1 MLNQLKARTQVQSPS
16 NQKDS
21 LIDYTYDPSRMKS
34 PPYKTIYQPTP
45 STTFAPQ
52 QNTSSSSAEAYSR
65 GVNTSFKHSGNQTT
79 TIHPANVDSAT
90 RPRGLATHPTMQ
102 HQANQQANQR
112 EKQENSERIERVA
125 GRIHTHFRAKY
136 PALIDASGFSPATII
151 KIIEQISSR
160 ASSRTPGGQL
170 DERAI
175 SKVIDVID
183 SKFKTTA
190 HSENRAGV
198 QWDMAGFT
206 TDAESKIPMDKYL
219 ENYSNKVAI
228 LLDSSQKAIEAEL
241 PPSMAPVNDTKP
253 VEKPDPFSEDFPI
266 RDREKQTDMMIPEV
280 REYDYYITIDSK
292 DRDPIKYPAPN
303 QFVIDFS
310 PAPPAA
316 GETRKGYIDRGLGN
330 VKSCEL
336 MNVIIRDVS
345 DQPDSSD
352 TSNASYPYLLLQ
364 FDELQNN
371 YFGTNNS
378 ISRSFAILTEYSLI
392 GKYRYYRITG
402 DNSENTVSRVYNPR
416 INLNKITT
424 NLLLPNGTPFN
435 FGAAF
440 TGDTSNT
447 CITFSFRMTTIQKN
461 LATQFISKATY

>member
-1 MLNQLKARTQVQSPS
+1 MLNQLKARTQAINPA

-21 LIDYTYDPSRMKS
+21 LIDYTYDPSRQNN

-45 STTFAPQ
+45 AISDGYARTM
-52 QNTSSSSAEAYSR
+52 NTSL
-65 GVNTSFKHSGNQTT
+65 KHSQQQTT
-79 TIHPANVDSAT
+79 TTHPANVDNLARQT
-90 RPRGLATHPTMQ
+90 GLATHPTIQ
-102 HQANQQANQR
+102 HQAIQR
-112 EKQENSERIERVA
+112 EQAQKQDRLERVA
-125 GRIHTHFRAKY
+125 ARIHTHFRVKY
-136 PALIDASGFSPATII
+136 PALIDATGFSSGTIM

-160 ASSRTPGGQL
+160 KPGGQL
-170 DERAI
+170 DERGIA
-175 SKVIDVID
+175 KVIDVID
-183 SKFKTTA
+183 MKFKTTA

-198 QWDMAGFT
+198 QWDMAAFT

-228 LLDSSQKAIEAEL
+228 LLDSSNKAIEADL
-241 PPSMAPVNDTKP
+241 PPSMAPVSDTKP
-253 VEKPDPFSEDFPI
+253 LEKPDPFNEDFPI

-292 DRDPIKYPAPN
+292 DRDPIKYPEPN

-310 PAPPAA
+310 PAPAAA

-371 YFGTNNS
+371 YFGTNNN

-424 NLLLPNGTPFN
+424 NLLLPDGSPFQ
-435 FGAAF
+435 FGSAF
-440 TGDTSNT
+440 SGDTSNT

>member
-1 MLNQLKARTQVQSPS
+1 MLNQLKARTQAQNAS

-21 LIDYTYDPSRMKS
+21 LIDYTFDPSRQNN

-45 STTFAPQ
+45 SDGYARTVS
-52 QNTSSSSAEAYSR
+52 TSL
-65 GVNTSFKHSGNQTT
+65 KHSQQQTT
-79 TIHPANVDSAT
+79 TTHPANVDTQT
-90 RPRGLATHPTMQ
+90 RQSGLPTHPTIQ
-102 HQANQQANQR
+102 HRDSNNQSR
-112 EKQENSERIERVA
+112 DRLERVA
-125 GRIHTHFRAKY
+125 ARIHTHFKTKY
-136 PALIDASGFSPATII
+136 PALIDASGFSTGTIM
-151 KIIEQISSR
+151 KIINQI
-160 ASSRTPGGQL
+160 ASRTTSGQL
-170 DERAI
+170 DERGI
-175 SKVIDVID
+175 SKVIDVLD
-183 SKFKTTA
+183 NKFKTTA

-198 QWDMAGFT
+198 QWDMTAGFI

-228 LLDSSQKAIEAEL
+228 LLDSSQKALEAEL

-253 VEKPDPFSEDFPI
+253 IEKPEPFSEDFPI

-292 DRDPIKYPAPN
+292 DRDPVKYPAPN

-371 YFGTNNS
+371 YFGTNNN
-378 ISRSFAILTEYSLI
+378 ISRSFAILTEYSLK

-424 NLLLPNGTPFN
+424 NLLLPDGSPFD
-435 FGAAF
+435 FGSAY
-440 TGDTSNT
+440 TSDTSNT

>member
-1 MLNQLKARTQVQSPS
+1 MLNQLKARTAALNPA

-21 LIDYTYDPSRMKS
+21 LIDYTYDPSRQNT

-45 STTFAPQ
+45 GTPGAPPSIPS
-52 QNTSSSSAEAYSR
+52 NNSEYARS
-65 GVNTSFKHSGNQTT
+65 VNTSFKHSTQQTT
-79 TIHPANVDSAT
+79 TTHPANVDTHT
-90 RPRGLATHPTMQ
+90 RPSGLPTHPVMQ
-102 HQANQQANQR
+102 YQTSQR
-112 EKQENSERIERVA
+112 EKQEKQERLERVA
-125 GRIHTHFRAKY
+125 GRIHTHFKTKY
-136 PALIDASGFSPATII
+136 PALIDASGFSSATII
-151 KIIEQISSR
+151 KIIEQV
-160 ASSRTPGGQL
+160 SSRTPGGHL
-170 DERAI
+170 DERGI
-175 SKVIDVID
+175 SKVIDVLD
-183 SKFKTTA
+183 NKFKTTS
-190 HSENRAGV
+190 HSENRSGV

-206 TDAESKIPMDKYL
+206 TDVESKIPMDKYL

-228 LLDSSQKAIEAEL
+228 LLDNSNKAIEAEL

-253 VEKPDPFSEDFPI
+253 LEKPDPFSEDFPI

-310 PAPPAA
+310 PAPPAP

-424 NLLLPNGTPFN
+424 NLLLPSGAPFN

>member
-1 MLNQLKARTQVQSPS
+1 MLNQLKARTQSLTPA
-16 NQKDS
+16 NQQDS
-21 LIDYTYDPSRMKS
+21 LIDYTFDPSRQNN

-45 STTFAPQ
+45 RTTNTT
-52 QNTSSSSAEAYSR
+52 NTSSSNEEQYSR
-65 GVNTSFKHSGNQTT
+65 GVNTSLKHSNQQTT
-79 TIHPANVDSAT
+79 TTHPANVDTHT
-90 RPRGLATHPTMQ
+90 RPPGLPTHPTIQ
-102 HQANQQANQR
+102 HRDSNNQAR
-112 EKQENSERIERVA
+112 DRLERVA
-125 GRIHTHFRAKY
+125 ARIHTHFKTKY
-136 PALIDASGFSPATII
+136 PALIDASGFSSATIM
-151 KIIEQISSR
+151 KIINQI
-160 ASSRTPGGQL
+160 ASRTPSGQL
-170 DERAI
+170 DERGI
-175 SKVIDVID
+175 SKVLDVLD
-183 SKFKTTA
+183 NKFKATA
-190 HSENRAGV
+190 HSENRDGV
-198 QWDMAGFT
+198 QWDMGTFT

-228 LLDSSQKAIEAEL
+228 LLDSSQKALDAEL
-241 PPSMAPVNDTKP
+241 PPSMAPVNDTK
-253 VEKPDPFSEDFPI
+253 VIEKPEPFSEDFPI

-292 DRDPIKYPAPN
+292 DRDPVKYPEPN

-336 MNVIIRDVS
+336 MNIIIRDVS

-371 YFGTNNS
+371 YFGTNNN
-378 ISRSFAILTEYSLI
+378 ISRSFAILTEYSLK

-424 NLLLPNGTPFN
+424 NLLLPDGSPFN
-435 FGAAF
+435 FGSAY
-440 TGDTSNT
+440 TSDTSNT

>member
-1 MLNQLKARTQVQSPS
+1 MLNQLKARTQSQNAS

-21 LIDYTYDPSRMKS
+21 LIDYTYDPSRQNN

-45 STTFAPQ
+45 SISKTDG
-52 QNTSSSSAEAYSR
+52 YSR
-65 GVNTSFKHSGNQTT
+65 TVSTSLKHSQQQTT
-79 TIHPANVDSAT
+79 TTHPMNVDNLARQS
-90 RPRGLATHPTMQ
+90 GLSSHPTMQ
-102 HQANQQANQR
+102 MK
-112 EKQENSERIERVA
+112 EKQDRLERVA
-125 GRIHTHFRAKY
+125 ARIHTHFKTKY
-136 PALIDASGFSPATII
+136 PALIDASGFSSGTIM

-160 ASSRTPGGQL
+160 TPTGQL
-170 DERAI
+170 DERGI

-183 SKFKTTA
+183 AKFKTTA

-198 QWDMAGFT
+198 QWDMSTFT
-206 TDAESKIPMDKYL
+206 TDTESKIPMDKYL
-219 ENYSNKVAI
+219 ENYTNKVDI
-228 LLDSSQKAIEAEL
+228 LLDSSNKAIEAEL

-253 VEKPDPFSEDFPI
+253 LEKPDPFSEDFPI

-292 DRDPIKYPAPN
+292 DRDPVKYPAPN

-310 PAPPAA
+310 PAPPAS

-371 YFGTNNS
+371 YFGTNDN
-378 ISRSFAILTEYSLI
+378 ISRSFAILNEYSLI

-402 DNSENTVSRVYNPR
+402 DYSENTVSRVYNPR

-424 NLLLPNGTPFN
+424 NLLLPNGTPFQ
-435 FGAAF
+435 FGSAF
-440 TGDTSNT
+440 NGDTSNT

>member
-1 MLNQLKARTQVQSPS
+1 MLNQLKARTAALNPA

-21 LIDYTYDPSRMKS
+21 LIDYTYDPSRQNT

-45 STTFAPQ
+45 GTPGV
-52 QNTSSSSAEAYSR
+52 SASIPSNNSEYARS
-65 GVNTSFKHSGNQTT
+65 VNTSFKHSTQQTT
-79 TIHPANVDSAT
+79 TTHPANVDSAT
-90 RPRGLATHPTMQ
+90 RQRGLATHPTMQ
-102 HQANQQANQR
+102 YQAQNQ
-112 EKQENSERIERVA
+112 EKQERLERVA
-125 GRIHTHFRAKY
+125 TRIHTHFKAKY

-151 KIIEQISSR
+151 KIIEQV
-160 ASSRTPGGQL
+160 SSRTPGGQL
-170 DERAI
+170 DERGI

-183 SKFKTTA
+183 SKFKTTS
-190 HSENRAGV
+190 HSENRSGV

-206 TDAESKIPMDKYL
+206 TDTESKIPMEKYL
-219 ENYSNKVAI
+219 ENYTNKVAI
-228 LLDSSQKAIEAEL
+228 LLDSSEKAIEAEL
-241 PPSMAPVNDTKP
+241 PKSMAPVNDTKP
-253 VEKPDPFSEDFPI
+253 IEKPDPFSEDFPI

-310 PAPPAA
+310 PAPPAP

-345 DQPDSSD
+345 DQSDSSD
-352 TSNASYPYLLLQ
+352 AGSASYPYLLLQ

-371 YFGTNNS
+371 YFGTNNN
-378 ISRSFAILTEYSLI
+378 ISRTFAILTEYSLI

-424 NLLLPNGTPFN
+424 NLLLPSGAPFN

-440 TGDTSNT
+440 NGDTSNT

>member
-1 MLNQLKARTQVQSPS
+1 MLNQLKARTQTINPA

-21 LIDYTYDPSRMKS
+21 LIDYTFDPSRQNN

-45 STTFAPQ
+45 SDGYART
-52 QNTSSSSAEAYSR
+52 
-65 GVNTSFKHSGNQTT
+65 VNTSLKHSNQQTT
-79 TIHPANVDSAT
+79 TTHPANVDTHT
-90 RPRGLATHPTMQ
+90 RPPGLPTHPTMQ
-102 HQANQQANQR
+102 QQTIIR
-112 EKQENSERIERVA
+112 EKQEKQDRLERVA
-125 GRIHTHFRAKY
+125 ARIHTHFKTKY
-136 PALIDASGFSPATII
+136 PALIDASGFSSGTIM
-151 KIIEQISSR
+151 KIINQI
-160 ASSRTPGGQL
+160 ASRTPSGQL
-170 DERAI
+170 DERGIA
-175 SKVIDVID
+175 KVLDVLD
-183 SKFKTTA
+183 NKFKATA

-198 QWDMAGFT
+198 QWDMGAFT

-219 ENYSNKVAI
+219 ENYSNKVDI
-228 LLDSSQKAIEAEL
+228 LLDSSQKALEAEL

-253 VEKPDPFSEDFPI
+253 IEKPEPFSEDFPI

-292 DRDPIKYPAPN
+292 DRDPVKYPAPN

-310 PAPPAA
+310 PAPPAS
-316 GETRKGYIDRGLGN
+316 GEIRKGYIDRGLGN

-336 MNVIIRDVS
+336 MNVIILDVS

-371 YFGTNNS
+371 YFGTNNN
-378 ISRSFAILTEYSLI
+378 ISRSFAILTEYSLK
-392 GKYRYYRITG
+392 GKYRYYRIIG

-424 NLLLPNGTPFN
+424 NLLLPDGSPFN
-435 FGAAF
+435 FGSAY

>member
-1 MLNQLKARTQVQSPS
+1 MLNQLKARTATLNPA

-21 LIDYTYDPSRMKS
+21 LIDYTYDPSRQNN

-45 STTFAPQ
+45 STTANTPASNSEYARST
-52 QNTSSSSAEAYSR
+52 NTSL
-65 GVNTSFKHSGNQTT
+65 KHSNLQTT
-79 TIHPANVDSAT
+79 TTHPANVDTYS
-90 RPRGLATHPTMQ
+90 RQRGLAAHPTIQ
-102 HQANQQANQR
+102 HNTTQR
-112 EKQENSERIERVA
+112 EKQERLERVA
-125 GRIHTHFRAKY
+125 GKIHSHFKLKY
-136 PALIDASGFSPATII
+136 PALIDASGFSPDTIN
-151 KIIEQISSR
+151 KIIEQV
-160 ASSRTPGGQL
+160 SSRTPNGQL
-170 DERAI
+170 DERGI

-183 SKFKTTA
+183 NKFKITA
-190 HSENRAGV
+190 HSENRTGV
-198 QWDMAGFT
+198 QWDMAAFT
-206 TDAESKIPMDKYL
+206 TDVESKIPMDKYL
-219 ENYSNKVAI
+219 ENYSNKVDI
-228 LLDSSQKAIEAEL
+228 LLDSSKKAIEAEL
-241 PPSMAPVNDTKP
+241 PPSMAPINDTKP
-253 VEKPDPFSEDFPI
+253 IEKPDPFSEDFPI
-266 RDREKQTDMMIPEV
+266 RDRDKQTDMMIPEV

-292 DRDPIKYPAPN
+292 DRDPVKYPAPN

-336 MNVIIRDVS
+336 MNIIIRDVS

-352 TSNASYPYLLLQ
+352 AASASYPYLLLQ

-371 YFGTNNS
+371 YFGTNNT

-424 NLLLPNGTPFN
+424 NLLLPNGSPFN

-447 CITFSFRMTTIQKN
+447 CITFSFE
-461 LATQFISKATY
+461 

>member
-1 MLNQLKARTQVQSPS
+1 MLNQLKARTQSINPA

-21 LIDYTYDPSRMKS
+21 LIDYTYDPSRQNN

-45 STTFAPQ
+45 SNKFAPQ
-52 QNTSSSSAEAYSR
+52 QNTSSSSAESYSR
-65 GVNTSFKHSGNQTT
+65 GVNTSLKHSQQQTT
-79 TIHPANVDSAT
+79 TTHPANVDTYT
-90 RPRGLATHPTMQ
+90 RPSGLPTHPTTQ
-102 HQANQQANQR
+102 HQANQR
-112 EKQENSERIERVA
+112 EKQEKQERLERVA
-125 GRIHTHFRAKY
+125 ARIHTHFKAKY
-136 PALIDASGFSPATII
+136 PALIDASGFSSVTIM
-151 KIIEQISSR
+151 KIIGQISSR
-160 ASSRTPGGQL
+160 TPSGHL
-170 DERAI
+170 DERGI

-183 SKFKTTA
+183 AKFKTTA

-198 QWDMAGFT
+198 QWDMSAFT
-206 TDAESKIPMDKYL
+206 TDTESKIPMDKYL

-228 LLDSSQKAIEAEL
+228 LLDSSEKAIEAEL

-253 VEKPDPFSEDFPI
+253 IAKPDPFSEDFLI

-292 DRDPIKYPAPN
+292 DRDPVKYPAPN
-303 QFVIDFS
+303 QFVIDFA

-371 YFGTNNS
+371 YFGTNNN

-402 DNSENTVSRVYNPR
+402 DYAENTVSRIYNPR

-424 NLLLPNGTPFN
+424 NLLLPDGSPFE
-435 FGAAF
+435 FGSAY

>member
-1 MLNQLKARTQVQSPS
+1 MLNQLKARTTAQSPA

-21 LIDYTYDPSRMKS
+21 LIDYTFDPSRMNN
-34 PPYKTIYQPTP
+34 PPYKTVYQPTP
-45 STTFAPQ
+45 AAPRPVD
-52 QNTSSSSAEAYSR
+52 AYSR
-65 GVNTSFKHSGNQTT
+65 GTNTSLKHSSNQTT
-79 TIHPANVDSAT
+79 TTHPANVDT
-90 RPRGLATHPTMQ
+90 QIRPRGLATHPTIQ
-102 HQANQQANQR
+102 HQAIQR
-112 EKQENSERIERVA
+112 EQAREQEKKKELLERVA
-125 GRIHTHFRAKY
+125 TRIHSHFRTKY
-136 PALIDASGFSPATII
+136 PALIDASGFSTATIT
-151 KIIEQISSR
+151 KIIDQISSR
-160 ASSRTPGGQL
+160 TPTGQL
-170 DERAI
+170 DERGIA
-175 SKVIDVID
+175 KVIDVID
-183 SKFKTTA
+183 MKFKTTT
-190 HSENRAGV
+190 HSENREGV
-198 QWDMAGFT
+198 QWDMAGFV
-206 TDAESKIPMDKYL
+206 TDKESKIPMEKYL

-228 LLDSSQKAIEAEL
+228 LLDSSEKALEAEL

-253 VEKPDPFSEDFPI
+253 IEKPDPFSEDFPI
-266 RDREKQTDMMIPEV
+266 RDREHQTDMMIPEV

-292 DRDPIKYPAPN
+292 DRDPEKYPAPN

-310 PAPPAA
+310 PAAPAS

-352 TSNASYPYLLLQ
+352 AGSASYPYLLLQ

-392 GKYRYYRITG
+392 GKYRYYRIIG
-402 DNSENTVSRVYNPR
+402 DTSENTVSRVYNPR

-424 NLLLPNGTPFN
+424 NLLLPDGSPFN

-440 TGDTSNT
+440 TGDTSNS
-447 CITFSFRMTTIQKN
+447 CITFSMRMTTIQKN
-461 LATQFISKATY
+461 LATQFINKATY

>member
-1 MLNQLKARTQVQSPS
+1 MLNQLKARTSAQSPA

-21 LIDYTYDPSRMKS
+21 LIDYTYDPTRQQP
-34 PPYKTIYQPTP
+34 PPYKTIYQPAP
-45 STTFAPQ
+45 STAPD
-52 QNTSSSSAEAYSR
+52 SYSR
-65 GVNTSFKHSGNQTT
+65 GVSTSLKHSSNQTT
-79 TIHPANVDSAT
+79 TIHPANVDTAT
-90 RPRGLATHPTMQ
+90 RQRGLATHPTIQHNAAMQ
-102 HQANQQANQR
+102 YKAQENQK
-112 EKQENSERIERVA
+112 KQELLERVA
-125 GRIHTHFRAKY
+125 SRIHMHFKTKY
-136 PALIDASGFSPATII
+136 PALIDASGFSPATISR
-151 KIIEQISSR
+151 IIEQISSR
-160 ASSRTPGGQL
+160 APGGQL
-170 DERAI
+170 DERGI

-183 SKFKTTA
+183 MKFKTTS

-206 TDAESKIPMDKYL
+206 TDTESKIPMEKYL

-228 LLDSSQKAIEAEL
+228 LLDSSEKALEAEL
-241 PPSMAPVNDTKP
+241 PASMAPVNDTKP
-253 VEKPDPFSEDFPI
+253 LEKPVPFSEDFPI

-292 DRDPIKYPAPN
+292 DRDPVKYPAPN
-303 QFVIDFS
+303 HFVIDFS
-310 PAPPAA
+310 PAPPAS

-336 MNVIIRDVS
+336 MNVIVRDVS

-352 TSNASYPYLLLQ
+352 AGSASYPYLLLQ

-371 YFGTNNS
+371 YFGTNNNL
-378 ISRSFAILTEYSLI
+378 SRSFAILTEYSLI

-424 NLLLPNGTPFN
+424 NLLLPDGSPFK

>member
-1 MLNQLKARTQVQSPS
+1 MLNQLKARTQAINPA

-21 LIDYTYDPSRMKS
+21 LIDYTYDPSRQNN

-45 STTFAPQ
+45 SDGYTRT
-52 QNTSSSSAEAYSR
+52 
-65 GVNTSFKHSGNQTT
+65 VNTSLKHSQQQTT
-79 TIHPANVDSAT
+79 TTHPANVDVAT
-90 RPRGLATHPTMQ
+90 RQRGLPTHPTIQ
-102 HQANQQANQR
+102 YQITSR
-112 EKQENSERIERVA
+112 EKQEKQDRLERVA
-125 GRIHTHFRAKY
+125 TRIHSHFKTKY
-136 PALIDASGFSPATII
+136 PALIDASGFSSATIM
-151 KIIEQISSR
+151 KIIDQVSSR
-160 ASSRTPGGQL
+160 SSGGQL
-170 DERAI
+170 DERGI

-183 SKFKTTA
+183 TKFKTTA
-190 HSENRAGV
+190 HSENRTGV
-198 QWDMAGFT
+198 QWDMAAFT
-206 TDAESKIPMDKYL
+206 TDTESKIPMDKYL

-228 LLDSSQKAIEAEL
+228 LLDSSNKALEAEL
-241 PPSMAPVNDTKP
+241 PPSMAPVSDTKP
-253 VEKPDPFSEDFPI
+253 LEKPDPFNEDFPI

-292 DRDPIKYPAPN
+292 DRDPVKYPEPN
-303 QFVIDFS
+303 QFVIDFA

-316 GETRKGYIDRGLGN
+316 GESRKGYIDRGLGN

-345 DQPDSSD
+345 EQPDSSD

-371 YFGTNNS
+371 YLGTNNN
-378 ISRSFAILTEYSLI
+378 ISKSFAILNEYSLI

-402 DNSENTVSRVYNPR
+402 DYAENTVSRVYNPR

-424 NLLLPNGTPFN
+424 NLLLPNGTPFQ
-435 FGAAF
+435 FGSAF
-440 TGDTSNT
+440 NGDTSNT

>member
-1 MLNQLKARTQVQSPS
+1 MLNQLKARTQAQNAS

-21 LIDYTYDPSRMKS
+21 LIDYTFDPSRQNN

-45 STTFAPQ
+45 SDGYARTVS
-52 QNTSSSSAEAYSR
+52 TSL
-65 GVNTSFKHSGNQTT
+65 KHSQQQTT
-79 TIHPANVDSAT
+79 TTHPANVDTQT
-90 RPRGLATHPTMQ
+90 RQSGLPTHPTIQ
-102 HQANQQANQR
+102 HRDSNNQAR
-112 EKQENSERIERVA
+112 DRLERVA
-125 GRIHTHFRAKY
+125 ARIHTHFKTKY
-136 PALIDASGFSPATII
+136 PALIDASGFSTGTIM
-151 KIIEQISSR
+151 KIINQI
-160 ASSRTPGGQL
+160 ASRTTSGQL
-170 DERAI
+170 DERGI
-175 SKVIDVID
+175 SKVIDVLD
-183 SKFKTTA
+183 NKFKTTA

-198 QWDMAGFT
+198 QWDMTAGFI

-219 ENYSNKVAI
+219 ENYSNKVSI
-228 LLDSSQKAIEAEL
+228 LLDSSQKALEAEL

-253 VEKPDPFSEDFPI
+253 IEKPEPFSEDFPI

-292 DRDPIKYPAPN
+292 DRDPVKYPAPN

-371 YFGTNNS
+371 YFGTNNN
-378 ISRSFAILTEYSLI
+378 ISRSFAILTEYSLK

-424 NLLLPNGTPFN
+424 NLLLPDGSPFD
-435 FGAAF
+435 FGSAY